1 MEGGGS
7 GRMQKRG
14 EVVQLRFK
22 VAVSDMQ
29 HKHFISLLFV
39 LFNYAVINFV
49 THTHIVE
56 HTHAYTRTLRE
67 TRKDKD
73 NCELQVKKAEV
84 ERARRGYTQDKQ
96 KEEKV
101 RGAWGR
107 QRNIEEERDRY
118 KGE

>member
-49 THTHIVE
+49 THTH
-56 HTHAYTRTLRE
+56 T
-67 TRKDKD
+67 
-73 NCELQVKKAEV
+73 
-84 ERARRGYTQDKQ
+84 
-96 KEEKV
+96 
-101 RGAWGR
+101 
-107 QRNIEEERDRY
+107 
-118 KGE
+118 